1 MTQVGEGRGADAAN
15 PPVMALDAPTVGEIL
30 ADRYQL
36 AEHVNN
42 DSAGR
47 QVWRGVD
54 VVLRRPVA
62 VVLRYPG
69 GDSAMEML
77 QAAVR
82 ASRVIHSNLVGV
94 YDAIDEGQR
103 AYVVREWVDGDSL
116 REVIAGSG
124 PLDAARATMI
134 AHSVA
139 SAIAAVHATGMVHG
153 NIHPGTVMVGHDGR
167 VVLADARSDGSDTYE
182 TDIRAIGGVLYFAMT
197 GHWPHHEAGRSALP
211 DALRD
216 ATGAVAAPRQLRA
229 GVPAYLDDLTMDLL
243 DPRLALPSSEVLAAE
258 LSRLDAATEEHYL
271 DSVGPL
277 RFSASDDPVETPPAS
292 RRKIAAGVAGLL
304 VIAVTGLFFGIN
316 ALANNSDD
324 GGGDGLPTPPDAQVT
339 ATPGPTETS
348 AAAQPR
354 PIALTAD
361 QVRIVDADG
370 ARDELDGV
378 AATVD
383 GDTNTGWETDA
394 YERSPN
400 FGNLKRGMGVLIDLQ
415 EPRSVTSVR
424 VELSA
429 AGASAELLAGP
440 ADPGSSRDGDT
451 QVVDTF
457 TDRIGEPFENA
468 DGATLTFSGFSADET
483 YQYLLVWIT
492 KLPPI
497 GGEKYQIGVQEI
509 TVEGP

>member
-1 MTQVGEGRGADAAN
+1 MTQVGEGQEADEVS
-15 PPVMALDAPTVGEIL
+15 PPMMAFGAPTVGEIL
-30 ADRYQL
+30 AERYQL
-36 AEHVNN
+36 AAHVND

-116 REVIAGSG
+116 REVIAAAG

-153 NIHPGTVMVGHDGR
+153 NIHPGTVMIGHDGR
-167 VVLADARSDGSDTYE
+167 VVLADARADGSDTYE

-197 GHWPHHEAGRSALP
+197 GHWPHHEAGVTALP
-211 DALRD
+211 DAVRD
-216 ATGAVAAPRQLRA
+216 TTGAVVAPRQLRP
-229 GVPAYLDDLTMDLL
+229 GVPAYVDDLTMDLL

-277 RFSASDDPVETPPAS
+277 RFTASTDESGEPAQAS
-292 RRKIAAGVAGLL
+292 RRKIAAGIAGLV
-304 VIAVTGLFFGIN
+304 VIAVTGLFFGIS
-316 ALANNSDD
+316 AL
-324 GGGDGLPTPPDAQVT
+324 GGDGDDGDAQSPAPQT
-339 ATPGPTETS
+339 QASATPGTGET
-348 AAAQPR
+348 AAPAPPK
-354 PIALTAD
+354 PIPLTAD

-370 ARDELDGV
+370 ARDELDG
-378 AATVD
+378 AEATVD
-383 GDTNTGWETDA
+383 GDTSTGWVTDA
-394 YERSPN
+394 YERNPN

-429 AGASAELLAGP
+429 SGSSAELLVGP
-440 ADPGSSRDGDT
+440 ADPGSSRDGDNE
-451 QVVDTF
+451 VVDTF
-457 TDRIGEPFENA
+457 TQRIGEPFENA
-468 DGATLTFSGFSADET
+468 DGATLTFSGFSPDET
-483 YQYLLVWIT
+483 YQYLMVWIT

>member
-1 MTQVGEGRGADAAN
+1 MTQVGEGQEADEAS
-15 PPVMALDAPTVGEIL
+15 PPMMAFDAPSAGEIL
-30 ADRYQL
+30 AERYQL
-36 AEHVNN
+36 AQHVNN

-103 AYVVREWVDGDSL
+103 AYVVREWVEGDSL
-116 REVIAGSG
+116 REVIAAAG

-153 NIHPGTVMVGHDGR
+153 NIHPGTVMIGHDGR
-167 VVLADARSDGSDTYE
+167 VVLADARADSSDTYE

-197 GHWPHHEAGRSALP
+197 GHWPQHEAGSTALP
-211 DALRD
+211 DAVRD
-216 ATGAVAAPRQLRA
+216 ATGAVAAPRQVRS

-243 DPRLALPSSEVLAAE
+243 DPRLALPTSEVLAAE
-258 LSRLDAATEEHYL
+258 LGRLDASTEEHYL

-277 RFSASDDPVETPPAS
+277 RFSAADDDEPTGTPLAA

-304 VIAVTGLFFGIN
+304 VIAVIGLYFGIS
-316 ALANNSDD
+316 ALGND
-324 GGGDGLPTPPDAQVT
+324 GDGEDGQSTLPQTQVT
-339 ATPGPTETS
+339 STPGPTETS
-348 AAAQPR
+348 APAQPQ
-354 PIALTAD
+354 PIALAGD

-370 ARDELDGV
+370 ARDELDGAQ
-378 AATVD
+378 AAVD
-383 GDTNTGWETDA
+383 GDTSTGWETDA
-394 YERSPN
+394 YERNPN

-415 EPRSVTSVR
+415 EPRAVTSVK

-429 AGASAELLAGP
+429 SGATAELLAGP
-440 ADPGSSRDGDT
+440 NDPGATREGD
-451 QVVDTF
+451 DEILETF
-457 TDRIGEPFENA
+457 TDRIGARFENA
-468 DGATLTFSGFSADET
+468 DGATLTFSGFSPDET

-497 GGEKYQIGVQEI
+497 GNDKYQIGVQEI